1 MVIDMFSGS
10 MVDIF
15 NSHFSRRG
23 RLDIMAT
30 ILTTSLNGSRKTN
43 LIYKCNLSINQ
54 FKNYLDFLLE
64 KGLLKKSIQKINSPY
79 EVMETTKKGKKF
91 LKKYKELKELLTWNQ
106 KSSPSKKHRCIELF
120 LLSRDIVNRTLLA
133 ILIS

>member
-91 LKKYKELKELLTWNQ
+91 LKKYKELKELLT
-106 KSSPSKKHRCIELF
+106 
-120 LLSRDIVNRTLLA
+120 
-133 ILIS
+133 